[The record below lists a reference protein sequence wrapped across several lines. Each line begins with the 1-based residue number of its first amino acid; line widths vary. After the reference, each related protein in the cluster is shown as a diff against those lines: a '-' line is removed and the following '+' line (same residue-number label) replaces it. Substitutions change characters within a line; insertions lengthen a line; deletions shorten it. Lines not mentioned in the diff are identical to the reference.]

1 VDPSIWTTD
10 YDLGIPIPRM
20 EDLNFDPSI
29 RTYYQSSAPV
39 AVGQPAP
46 TFLDQVGSFAESL
59 TPGLREI
66 DRAIRSYKNLP
77 ARVYPEDLARMRRMA
92 GTRVGEEK
100 DKSKSLREQIE
111 KLNEQMKE
119 FAKQLKEQNEVIF
132 GEAKEPGQVE
142 PTVEDEGQAS
152 DEGSVIPSKATPTA
166 TPVSRPVGIPVV
178 PYRVGDTISS
188 YM

>member
-1 VDPSIWTTD
+1 MDPSIWTTD
-10 YDLGIPIPRM
+10 YDLGIPRL

-39 AVGQPAP
+39 AVEQPAP

-100 DKSKSLREQIE
+100 GTSESLRKQIE
-111 KLNEQMKE
+111 KLNKQMEE

-132 GEAKEPGQVE
+132 GEAKEPGQIE

-152 DEGSVIPSKATPTA
+152 DEGSVIPSKATPAA
-166 TPVSRPVGIPVV
+166 TPVSRPIGIPVV

-188 YM
+188 YR

>member
-1 VDPSIWTTD
+1 MDPSIWTTD
-10 YDLGIPIPRM
+10 YDLGIPRL

-39 AVGQPAP
+39 AVEQPAP

-100 DKSKSLREQIE
+100 DTSESLRKQIE
-111 KLNEQMKE
+111 KLNKQMEE
-119 FAKQLKEQNEVIF
+119 FAKQLKEQNEVVF
-132 GEAKEPGQVE
+132 GEGKVQ

-152 DEGSVIPSKATPTA
+152 DEGSVIPSRATPTRIR
-166 TPVSRPVGIPVV
+166 VD
-178 PYRVGDTISS
+178 PYQSD
-188 YM
+188 

>member
-1 VDPSIWTTD
+1 MDPSTWTTD
-10 YDLGIPIPRM
+10 YDLGIPRL

-29 RTYYQSSAPV
+29 RTYFQSSAPV
-39 AVGQPAP
+39 AVEQPAP

-77 ARVYPEDLARMRRMA
+77 TRVYPEDLERMRRMA

-119 FAKQLKEQNEVIF
+119 FAEQLKKQNEVV
-132 GEAKEPGQVE
+132 VE
-142 PTVEDEGQAS
+142 PIVEDEGQAS

-178 PYRVGDTISS
+178 PYRVGDTIPS